1 MLQNLVHF
9 YDFPVQLLTEL
20 VNEAELVK
28 YLSSAKAASLY
39 NIPKVELHALA
50 ALTGGQIHVLSKIRG
65 GSDRVLDLD
74 ETLEWKWTAY
84 SPIAPEKINKQGRLY
99 SGSDMYMITENGVH
113 FYHLSGMNST
123 LPVTAAAEAAT
134 DEAIVNEAHEELDT
148 ERFNMVPIGTLTK
161 EVEHD
166 QTKPDEQDQNIHPL
180 GSMELRRSTRTSKK
194 TERYNSYQNLK
205 RKASQSKTARKKNN
219 TESST
224 DLSDINESLLDE
236 DLRSRLEKA
245 RKMKEMRLRNEKENN
260 RLREMGD
267 LLRESLSNENMR
279 SMLNDNIEYIRSIE
293 RGQVRSWRR
302 DILNAGKHDELIFR
316 QISAPFT
323 DEHIEIVHFELRKH
337 FMNNQTTPSRLID
350 FVLVPEVL
358 LKIYATFFSI
368 SISEAEKNLMRQ
380 GIYRSNSNSSD
391 EPFL

>member
-1 MLQNLVHF
+1 
-9 YDFPVQLLTEL
+9 
-20 VNEAELVK
+20 
-28 YLSSAKAASLY
+28 
-39 NIPKVELHALA
+39 
-50 ALTGGQIHVLSKIRG
+50 
-65 GSDRVLDLD
+65 
-74 ETLEWKWTAY
+74 
-84 SPIAPEKINKQGRLY
+84 
-99 SGSDMYMITENGVH
+99 
-113 FYHLSGMNST
+113 
-123 LPVTAAAEAAT
+123 
-134 DEAIVNEAHEELDT
+134 
-148 ERFNMVPIGTLTK
+148 
-161 EVEHD
+161 
-166 QTKPDEQDQNIHPL
+166 
-180 GSMELRRSTRTSKK
+180 
-194 TERYNSYQNLK
+194 
-205 RKASQSKTARKKNN
+205 
-219 TESST
+219 
-224 DLSDINESLLDE
+224 
-236 DLRSRLEKA
+236 
-245 RKMKEMRLRNEKENN
+245 
-260 RLREMGD
+260 MGD

-302 DILNAGKHDELIFR
+302 DFLNAGKHDELIFR